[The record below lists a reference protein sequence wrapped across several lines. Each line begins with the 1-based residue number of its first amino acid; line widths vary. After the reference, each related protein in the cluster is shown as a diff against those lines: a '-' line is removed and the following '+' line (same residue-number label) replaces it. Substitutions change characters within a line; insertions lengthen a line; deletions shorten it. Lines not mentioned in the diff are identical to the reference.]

1 MILTTHKDL
10 VYSRKKQV
18 SLNKLKRRGDVENL
32 EQPTTSKINVTVEDD
47 KVLVVPSKLRSF
59 KLVTNYTAIEDD
71 SSDTGEDDMQFE
83 PKEVIGGKG
92 YTRKLVSVSDTSC
105 ILADRRLTSIRQK
118 PDQLLSVENSGGKI
132 AASPATVYRRRNQ
145 CRLKALANSEA
156 NLKAANALQLS
167 YDGKRINEI
176 DRYVFWG
183 QFLRSDGNKCEV
195 LGVKSF
201 CEKSVTA
208 EVICKAIVD
217 ETCTSYLGKIYSVM
231 ADTTSLNSGEIS
243 GINKILA
250 DYFKQVVGRDIH
262 TLECMFHVNEIYF
275 SHVKTA
281 IEGKAKGPGAMQ
293 DGALL
298 NNIKTIQ
305 KPSTNDIT
313 PRSELNI
320 PITKMAQLH
329 IKAKVQWFSE
339 QKSKG
344 IDDSS
349 FRSDQMCLL
358 ALACYIVMDVP
369 DNLKH
374 LLEYK
379 QEEISHARWVTTAN
393 GYLRAVIFGAGQIT
407 PDQRARLIKIASYIL
422 SAYIPSFFEIH
433 LKPSAAQGP
442 SITLFQRDLL
452 FAWREIEP
460 ELVDVLWKYYV
471 KHASQWLSPK
481 NVAWSVHANVP
492 PYSIEAVKTGS
503 LPPQVNIETCLTN
516 RSSNLKHFFTTQSK
530 EAPCISL
537 NQVSSQFW
545 KTVENNNR
553 ANERRIGKL
562 KGLVDKRLCDNPDQM
577 KVSDMRLRAFLCN
590 AECKL

>member
-1 MILTTHKDL
+1 M
-10 VYSRKKQV
+10 
-18 SLNKLKRRGDVENL
+18 
-32 EQPTTSKINVTVEDD
+32 
-47 KVLVVPSKLRSF
+47 
-59 KLVTNYTAIEDD
+59 
-71 SSDTGEDDMQFE
+71 
-83 PKEVIGGKG
+83 
-92 YTRKLVSVSDTSC
+92 
-105 ILADRRLTSIRQK
+105 
-118 PDQLLSVENSGGKI
+118 
-132 AASPATVYRRRNQ
+132 
-145 CRLKALANSEA
+145 
-156 NLKAANALQLS
+156 QLS

-183 QFLRSDGNKCEV
+183 QFLGSDGNKCEEV

-201 CEKSVTA
+201 CEKSVLA

-231 ADTTSLNSGEIS
+231 ADTTSLSLGKIS
-243 GINKILA
+243 GINKRLA
-250 DYFKQVVGRDIH
+250 DYFRQVVGRDIH
-262 TLECMFHVNEIYF
+262 TLECMFYVNEIYF

-281 IEGKAKGPGAMQ
+281 IEGKTKGPGAMQ
-293 DGALL
+293 GGALL

-305 KPSTNDIT
+305 KPSINDIT

-329 IKAKVQWFSE
+329 IKAKIQWFSE

-358 ALACYIVMDVP
+358 ALACYIVKDVL

-379 QEEISHARWVTTAN
+379 QEEISYARWITTAN
-393 GYLRAVIFGAGQIT
+393 GFLRAVIFGAGQIT

-422 SAYIPSFFEIH
+422 SVYIPSFFEIH
-433 LKPSAAQGP
+433 LKLSAAQGP
-442 SITLFQRDLL
+442 SITLFQRDFL
-452 FAWREIEP
+452 FAWREIEL

-481 NVAWSVHANVP
+481 NVALSVHANEP
-492 PYSIEAVKTGS
+492 TYSIEAVKAGS
-503 LPPQVNIETCLTN
+503 QPPQVNIETCLMN

-530 EAPCISL
+530 EPPCISL

-553 ANERRIGKL
+553 ANERRIDKL
-562 KGLVDKRLCDNPDQM
+562 KGLVNKSLCDNSDQM
-577 KVSDMRLRAFLCN
+577 MVSDMRLRAFLCN